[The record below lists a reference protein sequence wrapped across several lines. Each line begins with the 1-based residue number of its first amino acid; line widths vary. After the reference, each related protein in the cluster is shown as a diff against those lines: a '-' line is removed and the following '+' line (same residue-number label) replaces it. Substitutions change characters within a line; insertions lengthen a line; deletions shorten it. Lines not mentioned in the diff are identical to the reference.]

1 MAIINSILGWIIK
14 KRIHQIELFMKYPC
28 EVQEEWLRKLIAAAQ
43 HTQWG
48 EHFGY
53 NSIENTRTFKE
64 RVPVVSYDQLQPQI
78 ERIMRGEQNILW
90 PTEIK
95 WFAKSSGTTGSKSKF
110 IPVSMESLEECH
122 FKGGKDLLSIYFNN
136 NPDAQ
141 LFDGKLLSLG
151 GSHSVNAFNS
161 ESYYGDISAIL
172 IQNLPFWVKIMR
184 TPDISIALMDKWD
197 DKIERMA
204 QETISENVTN
214 ISGVPSWTLVLL
226 NKVLELSGKN
236 NIAEVWPNLELFVH
250 GAVNFTPYKEQF
262 YKIIGKPIQYLETY
276 NASEGFFGIQDRNNS
291 YYMLLMLDY
300 GVYYEFIPQN
310 DWNSEHPVTL
320 SLDQVKTGEQYAVV
334 ITTNAGLWRYKIGD
348 TIQFTS
354 TDPYRIKITGRTAQ
368 FINAFGEELMVDN
381 AERAITE
388 AGKRT
393 GALVREYTAAPIYFG
408 NNKSGAHEWLVEF
421 TNEPASMDD
430 FTNALDEE
438 LKKLNSDYEAKRF
451 KNMTLDKPIVH
462 KLPHNT
468 FYVWME
474 MRKKL
479 GGQHKVPRLANNR
492 DFVDEILTLQNR
504 MV

>member
-1 MAIINSILGWIIK
+1 MAIITSILSWIIK
-14 KRIHQIELFMKYPC
+14 KRMHQIELFMKYPS
-28 EVQEEWLRKLIAAAQ
+28 EVQEEWLRKLILTAQ

-53 NSIENTRTFKE
+53 NSIENARTFKE
-64 RVPVVSYDQLQPQI
+64 RVPVVSYEQLQPQI

-122 FKGGKDLLSIYFNN
+122 FKGGKDLLSIYLNN

-151 GSHSVNAFNS
+151 GSHSVSAFNS

-197 DKIERMA
+197 DKIEKMA
-204 QETISENVTN
+204 QETIKENVTN
-214 ISGVPSWTLVLL
+214 LSGVPSWTLVLL
-226 NKVLELSGKN
+226 HKVLELSGKSS
-236 NIAEVWPNLELFVH
+236 IAEVWPNLELFVH

-262 YKIIGKPIQYLETY
+262 HKIIGKPIQYLETY

-291 YYMLLMLDY
+291 DDMLLMLDY
-300 GVYYEFIPQN
+300 GVYYEFVPQSEW
-310 DWNSEHPVTL
+310 DREHPVTL
-320 SLDQVKTGEQYAVV
+320 SLDQVKTGEQYAVI

-368 FINAFGEELMVDN
+368 YINAFGEELMVDN
-381 AERAITE
+381 AERAIAE

-393 GALVREYTAAPIYFG
+393 GALVREFTAAPVYF
-408 NNKSGAHEWLVEF
+408 NSTKTGAHEWLVEF
-421 TNEPASMDD
+421 SNDPTSMDD
-430 FTNALDEE
+430 FAVALDEE

-451 KNMTLDKPIVH
+451 KDMTLNKPIVR
-462 KLPHNT
+462 KLPLNT
-468 FYVWME
+468 FYRWME
-474 MRKKL
+474 LRKKL

-492 DFVDEILTLQNR
+492 DFIEEILTLKNQAL
-504 MV
+504 